1 MRAWFAIPLAVVGGA
16 LAALALP
23 PFHYWWLAP
32 VGYAALGAVLLD
44 VGAKRRLRRA
54 FVFFLAFFAIG
65 LAWMDEFSLPGA
77 VLLVLLETA
86 LCTVP
91 VILLPR
97 NRGPMLVAL
106 PAVVMLGEAFRYRFP
121 LGGLPMAGAALG
133 QVDGPFLLWA
143 RVAGDFALVFTAAF
157 VGAAVCAIVVGLRV
171 KAPGLRRTATAVLV
185 VLLLATGA
193 AALLVRAPRATHPI
207 RVAYAQ
213 GGGVRG
219 LRAVDNDV
227 IDVYGNQLKATDKLT
242 GPVDL
247 LVWPEDVI
255 DLPGPIAKDPVR
267 LDMGALATKLHATI
281 VAGVVE
287 DFRKDRFRNAAVA
300 WDRSGKIVDRY
311 DKVHRVPFGEY
322 VPARGLVS
330 KLGDISAVP
339 RDAFPGTGPGLLLT
353 RHVELGVVIS
363 YEVFFS
369 DRAREAVRAG
379 GELLLVPTNASSF
392 KGRQV
397 PAQEVGAAQLRAVE
411 TGRDLV
417 QAAPTGHSAFVDAHG
432 NTSKVSTLGVRA
444 LATAT
449 LQRRSG
455 LTPFDR
461 YGDRPMIGWMLFVL
475 VAAAV
480 LDRTV
485 KSNK

>member
-1 MRAWFAIPLAVVGGA
+1 MKGRFALPLAAAGGA

-23 PFHYWWLAP
+23 PFRYWWLAP
-32 VGYAALGAVLLD
+32 IGYAALAGVMLE
-44 VGAKRRLRRA
+44 VGAKARLRRA
-54 FVFFLAFFAIG
+54 FVFFLTFFTIG
-65 LAWMDEFSLPGA
+65 LGWMVEFSLPGA
-77 VLLVLLETA
+77 VLLVLLETLLA
-86 LCTVP
+86 TLP
-91 VILLPR
+91 VIVLPR
-97 NRGPMLVAL
+97 TRGPMLAAL

-133 QVDGPFLLWA
+133 QVDGPLLVLA
-143 RVAGDFALVFTAAF
+143 RAGGDFALVFAAAF
-157 VGAAVCAIVVGLRV
+157 VGAALCAIVVALRI
-171 KAPGLRRTATAVLV
+171 KAPGLRRTATAALVLF
-185 VLLLATGA
+185 VLLTA
-193 AALLVRAPRATHPI
+193 ASTLVKAPRATKPI

-227 IDVYGNQLKATDKLT
+227 TDVYGNQLEATAALK
-242 GPVDL
+242 GRFDL

-267 LDMGALATKLHATI
+267 LDVGKLATELHTTL

-287 DFRKDRFRNAAVA
+287 DFGADRFKNAAVA

-322 VPARGLVS
+322 VPARGLINR
-330 KLGDISAVP
+330 LADLSAVP

-363 YEVFFS
+363 YEVFFA

-379 GELLLVPTNASSF
+379 GEVLLVPTNASSF

-397 PAQEVGAAQLRAVE
+397 PAQEVAAAQLRAVE

-417 QAAPTGHSAFVDAHG
+417 QAAPTGHSAFVDAYG
-432 NTSKVSTLGVRA
+432 NTSKVSKLGVQA
-444 LATAT
+444 VATQT
-449 LQRRSG
+449 LHRRSG
-455 LTPFDR
+455 LTPFVR

-485 KSNK
+485 KSTK